1 MLTIALLG
9 YGKMG
14 KAIDA
19 VAAESECTVLL
30 RLDSTSKL
38 TPDVFEEVDAIIDF
52 TRRDAFLYNLPSLL
66 EARKP
71 IVVGTTGWH
80 GELDRVRE
88 KVYQYNGA
96 MIYAAN
102 FSLGVQLF
110 FRAVRAVAKLYA
122 PFPDFDIAVSEIHHT
137 AKLDSP
143 SGTALTIAQEILA
156 NVPRKTVIQTDTHQK
171 PLPNELQIASMRLG
185 KVYGTHAMHIDSEF
199 DAITLEHN
207 AKNRYG
213 FAKGALE
220 AAKWIQGRAGVY
232 SIDDFLDEKLGVKS

>member
-1 MLTIALLG
+1 MLTIALVG

-19 VAAESECTVLL
+19 IAAENDCAVSL
-30 RLDSTSKL
+30 RLDSTNEL
-38 TPDVFEEVDAIIDF
+38 TPRLFETIDAIIDF
-52 TRRDAFLYNLPSLL
+52 TSRDAFLYNLPSLL

-80 GELDRVRE
+80 GELERVKR
-88 KVYQYNGA
+88 KVYEYNGA

-122 PFPDFDIAVSEIHHT
+122 PFADFDIAVSEIHHT

-143 SGTALTIAQEILA
+143 SGTALTIANEILA
-156 NVPRKTVIQTDTHQK
+156 HVPRKTAIQTDTHQK
-171 PLPNELQIASMRLG
+171 ILPHELQIASMRLG
-185 KVYGTHAMHIDSEF
+185 KVFGTHVMHIDSEC

-220 AAKWIQGRAGVY
+220 AAKWIQGKTGVY
-232 SIDDFLDEKLGVKS
+232 SIDDFLDEKLGMKP

>member
-1 MLTIALLG
+1 MLTIALVG

-19 VAAESECTVLL
+19 IAEAQGFRVLH
-30 RLDSTSKL
+30 RIDSSSQL
-38 TPDVFEEVDAIIDF
+38 TPDIFEKADAIIDF
-52 TRRDAFLYNLPSLL
+52 TKKEAFLYNLPAML
-66 EARKP
+66 ESRKP

-80 GELDRVRE
+80 GELERVRE

-143 SGTALTIAQEILA
+143 SGTALTIAHEILA
-156 NVPRKTVIQTDTHQK
+156 NVPRKNAIQTNTHQK
-171 PLPNELQIASMRLG
+171 PLPHELQLASLRVGTVFG
-185 KVYGTHAMHIDSEF
+185 KHTVHIDSEF
-199 DAITLEHN
+199 DDITLEHN

-220 AAKWIQGRAGVY
+220 AAKWIQGRTGVY
-232 SIDDFLDEKLGVKS
+232 SIDDFLDEKLGVRA

>member
-1 MLTIALLG
+1 MPTIALLG

-19 VAAESECTVLL
+19 VAAESKCTVSL
-30 RLDSTSKL
+30 RLDSKSNL
-38 TPDVFEEVDAIIDF
+38 TPRLFENIDAIIDF
-52 TRRDAFLYNLPSLL
+52 TSRDAFLYNLPSLL

-80 GELDRVRE
+80 GELERIKEQVHE
-88 KVYQYNGA
+88 YNGA

-143 SGTALTIAQEILA
+143 SGTALTIAKEILA
-156 NVPRKTVIQTDTHQK
+156 NAPRKTTIQTDTHQK
-171 PLPNELQIASMRLG
+171 PLPHELQVASMRLG
-185 KVYGTHAMHIDSEF
+185 KVFGTHTMHIDSDF

-207 AKNRYG
+207 AKSRYG

-220 AAKWIQGRAGVY
+220 AAKWIQGRTGIY
-232 SIDDFLDEKLGVKS
+232 SIDDFLDEKLGANA

>member
-14 KAIDA
+14 RAIDTI
-19 VAAESECTVLL
+19 AAESECTVSL
-30 RLDSTSKL
+30 RLNSTHTL
-38 TPDVFEEVDAIIDF
+38 TPELFENIDAVIDF
-52 TRRDAFLYNLPSLL
+52 TSRDAFLYNLPAIL

-80 GELDRVRE
+80 GELERVKQ
-88 KVYQYNGA
+88 KVYEYNGA
-96 MIYAAN
+96 MIYASN

-143 SGTALTIAQEILA
+143 SGTALTIANEILA
-156 NVPRKTVIQTDTHQK
+156 NVPRKTTIQTDTHQK
-171 PLPNELQIASMRLG
+171 PLPNELQLASMRLG
-185 KVYGTHAMHIDSEF
+185 KVYGTHTVHIDSEF
-199 DAITLEHN
+199 DSIKFEHN
-207 AKNRYG
+207 AKSRYG

-220 AAKWIQGRAGVY
+220 AAKWIQGKTGVY
-232 SIDDFLDEKLGVKS
+232 SIDDFLDEKLGMKP